1 MEEGGKGRKEQI
13 MARRVDDW
21 GREGGRKWVRQAD
34 GGGVVQQQLE
44 EEDWS
49 SVRRFP
55 IYAAFTHTQRQNTF
69 SISWC

>member
-1 MEEGGKGRKEQI
+1 MEADDGR
-13 MARRVDDW
+13 
-21 GREGGRKWVRQAD
+21 GEGGRKWVRQAD

-55 IYAAFTHTQRQNTF
+55 IYAANT
-69 SISWC
+69 